1 MHTRIPGS
9 LLDIQD
15 RVFWTFLLFT
25 YCIISHG
32 ERSGEAQNGG
42 LHGKEGSRK
51 GKEISCKES
60 GRKD

>member
-15 RVFWTFLLFT
+15 RVFWTFLLST

-32 ERSGEAQNGG
+32 ERSGERGFAWKGR
-42 LHGKEGSRK
+42 KEGVR
-51 GKEISCKES
+51 KEISCKES